1 MRLKKVKKIQI
12 KILFI
17 KLIRKIKM
25 KFTWTKIMAVIGLVV
40 GISSSYNYGVQVI
53 AEHVGFSL
61 PYIIF
66 FSLAGLFFDLIG
78 YKFGK
83 KND

>member
-1 MRLKKVKKIQI
+1 
-12 KILFI
+12 
-17 KLIRKIKM
+17 
-25 KFTWTKIMAVIGLVV
+25 MAVIGLVV